1 MKKTIITSVLGLSA
15 LLFSIGSQAAIEDR
29 LESALAG
36 VCASVEADDQ
46 VRFRKKVNDVRR
58 NFNLRIRDFYE
69 GVSCQ
74 GKTLIE
80 YAIEKNAE
88 GVGSY
93 VARRIASE
101 ADTLKASNG
110 QSVSQWINAN
120 GHAGHP
126 IAKALVD

>member
-1 MKKTIITSVLGLSA
+1 MKKTIIASIFGAST
-15 LLFSIGSQAAIEDR
+15 LLFSVASQAGVEER
-29 LESALAG
+29 LERSLAG
-36 VCASVEADDQ
+36 ICATVEADDQ
-46 VRFRKKVNDVRR
+46 MRFRKKVNDVRR
-58 NFNLRIRDFYE
+58 SFNLRIRGFYE
-69 GVSCQ
+69 GVSCE
-74 GKTLIE
+74 GKSLIE

-110 QSVSQWINAN
+110 QSVSQWINTN

-126 IAKALVD
+126 IAKALAD